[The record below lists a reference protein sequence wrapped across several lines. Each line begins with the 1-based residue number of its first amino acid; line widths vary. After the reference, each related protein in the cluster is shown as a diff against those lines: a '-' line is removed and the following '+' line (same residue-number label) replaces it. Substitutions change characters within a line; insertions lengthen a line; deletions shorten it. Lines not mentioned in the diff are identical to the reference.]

1 VAIAIL
7 RGGAVWCLAT
17 VGFLNAAGIRVHLA
31 NVGGVDVTL
40 ADLYFAAAIV
50 ANAID
55 AIAHPRPRARPVRF
69 AQGATLLFIAWA
81 GLTLLTPVDSTGPV
95 TTAVISWA
103 RFTQT
108 VALAV
113 VAAWVIRSRRDVIIV
128 VGGICAGGL
137 IGVGSA
143 IVDAAGDPSKITSA
157 DRIGGFLGV
166 NQLALI
172 AGIMLLV
179 GLFAGLGTRRALK
192 VLLIVFGIAG
202 LLLGKSVATFVGV
215 GIAIAIGVA
224 FRRPADPV
232 TRTMRSLA
240 VGVAAAIAVFA
251 VVQEVRPSASPGS
264 TGYRDSSTAQRLI
277 LATAGIEL
285 FERHP
290 LIGVG
295 WRRSE
300 EPGVI
305 GASDIALDLRDR
317 FQNARTDFFPDV
329 APASVHNSY
338 IQVLAELG
346 IVGFVLMV
354 VLVGSLA
361 AAIRRT
367 LRALPRTH
375 PLWAPA
381 WALALSVLLA
391 AVWLNDNPLYG
402 GQIETV
408 VTALMIGVL
417 AGIARLEET

>member
-1 VAIAIL
+1 M
-7 RGGAVWCLAT
+7 
-17 VGFLNAAGIRVHLA
+17 
-31 NVGGVDVTL
+31 
-40 ADLYFAAAIV
+40 
-50 ANAID
+50 
-55 AIAHPRPRARPVRF
+55 
-69 AQGATLLFIAWA
+69 
-81 GLTLLTPVDSTGPV
+81 TLLTPVDSTGPV
-95 TTAVISWA
+95 TTAVISWV

-113 VAAWVIRSRRDVIIV
+113 VAAWVIRSRRDVVIL

-143 IVDAAGDPSKITSA
+143 IVDAAGDPSKLTSA
-157 DRIGGFLGV
+157 DRIGGLLGV

-179 GLFAGLGTRRALK
+179 GLFAGLERRRALQ
-192 VLLIVFGIAG
+192 VLLIVFGLSG
-202 LLLGKSVATFVGV
+202 LFLGKSVATFVGV
-215 GIAIAIGVA
+215 GIAVAIGFA

-232 TRTMRSLA
+232 TRMMRTVA
-240 VGVAAAIAVFA
+240 VGLAAVVAVFA
-251 VVQEVRPSASPGS
+251 VVQEVRPSAAPGS
-264 TGYRDSSTAQRLI
+264 TGYRNSSTAQRLI

-285 FERHP
+285 WEHHP

-300 EPGVI
+300 EPDVI
-305 GASDIALDLRDR
+305 GSPDISQDLRNR

-329 APASVHNSY
+329 SPASVHNSY

-346 IVGFVLMV
+346 IVGFALL
-354 VLVGSLA
+354 LVMMGALFAST
-361 AAIRRT
+361 RRL
-367 LRALPRTH
+367 LRSLPRSH
-375 PLWAPA
+375 PLWGPA

-408 VTALMIGVL
+408 VTAVMLGAL
-417 AGIARLEET
+417 AGMARVVATERRGP